1 MDFYITKEEIVKSLS
16 ATLGVVEKRL
26 TLPIL
31 SNVLIS
37 VDEASVK
44 LRSTDL
50 ESEIETISSISRF
63 LSGGQTTVPARKLFE
78 LCRLLPDT
86 EEVHMFLDGY
96 SFIIEAGSGKY
107 SLETLQ
113 SADFPSLDIEEEKS
127 QINIK
132 STHLKELLRRTSFAI
147 APVEA
152 GRRALAG
159 LYIAI
164 DDVGITA
171 VAADASRLAIAQ
183 HNTNESS
190 TDPVSAIIPKKAVN
204 EISRLAT
211 DINENIILEIGKASV
226 GVKLSG
232 TRFLTKTVDAIYP
245 DYEAV
250 IPYGEAFNL
259 KINKQS
265 LSEGLSRVS
274 VISSEKD
281 NDVFF
286 KISNNTTSLSASKSQ
301 KSFGEEWF

>member
-1 MDFYITKEEIVKSLS
+1 
-16 ATLGVVEKRL
+16 
-26 TLPIL
+26 
-31 SNVLIS
+31 
-37 VDEASVK
+37 
-44 LRSTDL
+44 
-50 ESEIETISSISRF
+50 
-63 LSGGQTTVPARKLFE
+63 
-78 LCRLLPDT
+78 
-86 EEVHMFLDGY
+86 
-96 SFIIEAGSGKY
+96 
-107 SLETLQ
+107 
-113 SADFPSLDIEEEKS
+113 
-127 QINIK
+127 
-132 STHLKELLRRTSFAI
+132 KELLRRTSFSI

-171 VAADASRLAIAQ
+171 AATDASRLAIAQ

-226 GVKLSG
+226 GVKVSG

-250 IPYGEAFNL
+250 IPHGEAFNL

-286 KISNNTTSLSASKSQ
+286 KVSNNTTSLSASKSQ
-301 KSFGEEWF
+301 KSFGE